1 MRRSIYTFDWLLF
14 LAILIISIFSL
25 VMNYFLV
32 PNLFPQQTFYLIL
45 GLVVFFIFSRLDF
58 QIWEKLGWL
67 EFLGSI
73 IFLLTPLIFGSVT
86 RGAVRW
92 IKLGSFTVQPSE
104 LTKPFLIAFFSSFFA
119 NNQKIKIKKAF
130 IGFLLLLIPVMLIF
144 IQPDLGSSLVMGVS
158 ILGILFAAGFS
169 WRFFLGAG
177 GMGLVFLPVAWRFLL
192 KEYQKDR
199 ILSFL
204 NPHLDPLGRGYNLIQ
219 STVAVGAGK
228 FFGRGLGRGT
238 QSGLQFLPE
247 RHTDFMFASFAEN
260 FGFLGVLIFL
270 GIFIILLWRILKIA
284 SLSKSNF
291 AFLFGCGVFC
301 VIFVQGFINIGMNL
315 GLLPVTGIPLPL
327 LSYGGSSFLSTMIML
342 GILENICYNKRY
354 ERYG

>member
-1 MRRSIYTFDWLLF
+1 MRKSIYAFDWLLF
-14 LAILIISIFSL
+14 LAVLIISIFSL
-25 VMNYFLV
+25 VVNYFLV
-32 PNLFPQQTFYLIL
+32 SNLFFQQIFYLIL
-45 GLVVFFIFSRLDF
+45 GLIVFFIFSRIDF
-58 QIWEKLGWL
+58 RVWEKLGWF

-73 IFLLTPLIFGSVT
+73 IFLLTPLVFGSVT

-92 IKLGSFTVQPSE
+92 IRLGPFTIQPSE
-104 LTKPFLIAFFSSFFA
+104 LVKPFLIAFFSFFFVT
-119 NNQKIKIKKAF
+119 KKNF
-130 IGFLLLLIPVMLIF
+130 EFKKVLTGFLLLLIPAILIF
-144 IQPDLGSSLVMGVS
+144 VQPDLGSSLVMGISV
-158 ILGILFAAGFS
+158 LGILFAAGLP
-169 WRFFLGAG
+169 WRFFLGFAG
-177 GMGLVFLPVAWRFLL
+177 VGLVFLPTAWKFLL

-204 NPHLDPLGRGYNLIQ
+204 NPYSDPLGRGYNLIQ

-270 GIFIILLWRILKIA
+270 GVFSFLLWRILKIA
-284 SLSKSNF
+284 SQADNNF

-301 VIFVQGFINIGMNL
+301 LIFTQGFVNIGMNL

-354 ERYG
+354 G